1 MIPQSEAELAD
12 LLATASAPME
22 IRGGGTR
29 SLFPARGAVLETR
42 GLTGITL
49 YEPAALTLVVQAGTP
64 LAQIRSLLAAER
76 QRLPFDPPDFAALQ
90 GRSGLSTIG
99 GVAALNASG
108 PGRLQA
114 GACRDCL
121 IGLRFVDGTGR
132 VVKNG
137 GRVMKNVTGYDLVK
151 LLAGSEGRLGV
162 ITELSFRLQ
171 PLPETEVTLVLE
183 GIPARD
189 QAAVM
194 ARALTSPWD
203 LSGAAS
209 DPAAGRVWL
218 RLEGFDE
225 QTRYRSAKLRER
237 LAHGDVTLMEGMAS
251 AALWAD
257 IRDLTPLSGA
267 EAVIRHS
274 ARPSHLPGLLEVIA
288 QTAPAQVLSDLGG
301 GWLSVGCRAADAPA
315 LLRALQARAGV
326 EGGHAR
332 LLKAPSDL
340 PEGLALR
347 QPEDP
352 VTARLSAAIAA
363 KYDPKGLFSPDT
375 PPQKA

>member
-1 MIPQSEAELAD
+1 MTPQSEAELAAH
-12 LLATASAPME
+12 LAGATEPLH
-22 IRGGGTR
+22 IQGGGTR
-29 SLFPARGAVLETR
+29 SLFPPEGPVLHTT
-42 GLTGITL
+42 GLNGVTL
-49 YEPAALTLVVQAGTP
+49 YEPGALTLVVQAGTP

-90 GRSGLSTIG
+90 GRSGSSTIG

-108 PGRLQA
+108 PARLQA

-121 IGLRFVDGTGR
+121 IGLRFVDGLGR

-162 ITELSFRLQ
+162 LSELSFRLQ
-171 PLPETEVTLVLE
+171 PMPETEVTLRLE
-183 GIPARD
+183 GIAARD
-189 QAAVM
+189 QAQVM

-203 LSGAAS
+203 VSGAAS
-209 DPAAGRVWL
+209 DPAKGLVWL

-225 QTRYRSAKLRER
+225 QTRYRSARLQER
-237 LAHGDVTLMEGMAS
+237 LGHADVTLIEGGAS
-251 AALWAD
+251 AELWAG
-257 IRDLTPLSGA
+257 IRDLTQLSVAG
-267 EAVIRHS
+267 AVIRHS
-274 ARPSHLPGLLEVIA
+274 ARPSHMPGLLELIA
-288 QTAPAQVLSDLGG
+288 RTAPAEVLSDLGG
-301 GWLSVGCRAADAPA
+301 GWLSIGCEAKDAPA
-315 LLRALQARAGV
+315 LLTALQARAAV

-332 LLKAPSDL
+332 LLKAPAGLPADL
-340 PEGLALR
+340 PLR

-363 KYDPKGLFSPDT
+363 QYDPKGLFAPATLSA
-375 PPQKA
+375 KA